1 MKIFKLVFALAG
13 LFYLTSC
20 ASGYQSI
27 QPENLNYN
35 SKKKSEEG
43 ISLEYKYDLLPKK
56 YAKKE
61 KKNDVRLI
69 ALGITNNTDRQ
80 LVFGRDFQIAYE
92 DGTNIMML
100 SKEKTF
106 GDLKQKGAFHLL
118 YLLLTP
124 TNLTTS
130 TTSNGYTQTQSFFP
144 IGLILGPGLAGYNL
158 IKASSANKRFK
169 NDLENYNLIGK
180 TLNPGEKKFGII
192 GIRSNAYDALKI
204 HFIGNPET
212 EENSEVSEVE

>member
-1 MKIFKLVFALAG
+1 MKILKLVFALAG
-13 LFYLTSC
+13 LFYMTSC

-27 QPENLNYN
+27 KPENLNYN

-43 ISLEYKYDLLPKK
+43 ISLAYKYDLLPKK

-69 ALGITNNTDRQ
+69 ALGITNNTNRQ
-80 LVFGRDFQIAYE
+80 LVFGKDFQIAYE

-106 GDLKQKGAFHLL
+106 GDLKQKGAYHLL

-124 TNLTTS
+124 TNLTTT
-130 TTSNGYTQTQSFFP
+130 TTSNGYTQSQSFFP

-180 TLNPGEKKFGII
+180 TINPGEEKFGII
-192 GIRSNAYDALKI
+192 GIRSNSYDALKI

-212 EENSEVSEVE
+212 EENTTVSEAR